1 MDSRDCQITLKD
13 ELECLELI
21 LGSDAI
27 LIWGNHDLAYTLLR
41 PWKDFTRFVGI
52 LPSGLVEQYKVSSE
66 YLRRCYEEM
75 GGNLLAAHL
84 FTDQSQTRFDRF
96 KAAYAVAGWLCTHAG
111 LSAAVTTE
119 LPGVPIESGGPS
131 KIAAFLN
138 EEFRRESK
146 ISKKPLDG
154 LQQSY
159 GAGPLFAIDWTC
171 SGDDDYGGIFWYD
184 QQHELAVPDPQV
196 KQIFGHSPVAGPLK
210 RDAWNN
216 INIECGYWVFDTE
229 VQDFVLL
236 K

>member
-41 PWKDFTRFVGI
+41 P
-52 LPSGLVEQYKVSSE
+52 
-66 YLRRCYEEM
+66 
-75 GGNLLAAHL
+75 
-84 FTDQSQTRFDRF
+84 
-96 KAAYAVAGWLCTHAG
+96 
-111 LSAAVTTE
+111 
-119 LPGVPIESGGPS
+119 

-159 GAGPLFAIDWTC
+159 GAGPLFAIDWTR

-184 QQHELAVPDPQV
+184 QQHELAVPDPRV

-216 INIECGYWVFDTE
+216 INIESGYWVFDTE